1 MNSRPYFEIA
11 NPELP
16 RLLKGL
22 PGGLDVL
29 DVACGSGVHG
39 AELKR
44 LYGHRVV
51 GVDLSPASVEK
62 AKTRL
67 AEAYVADITRPELY
81 PAFGRSKFDIIV
93 LSDILEHVS
102 DPLDVI
108 ARHLPLLAP
117 GGHLLISLP
126 NIAIW
131 NVRFEML
138 FGRFEYQDTGTLDRT
153 HVRFFTRRS
162 LRRFLAEAGLEVRGS
177 RITPGI
183 TRPFVPLV
191 KRIYAH
197 RTPKTSTGGDAPS
210 GDSSSIMDSAPYRF
224 YMQWLYPI
232 EHAVS
237 RLWPGLLAFQ
247 LVTLAQPVKTTQPA
261 AQQHASSESAIGALA
276 NALENRTQH
285 VHR

>member
-1 MNSRPYFEIA
+1 MSSRPYFEIA

-16 RLLKGL
+16 RLLQGL
-22 PGGLDVL
+22 PRGLDVL

-44 LYGHRVV
+44 LYGHRVI
-51 GVDLSPASVEK
+51 GVDLSATSVEK

-67 AEAYVADITRPELY
+67 AEAYVADITHPELY
-81 PAFGRSKFDIIV
+81 PKFSRSKFDIIV
-93 LSDILEHVS
+93 LSDILEHVG

-108 ARHLPLLAP
+108 ARHLPFLAP
-117 GGHLLISLP
+117 GGYLLISLP

-131 NVRFEML
+131 NVRFGLL

-153 HVRFFTRRS
+153 HMRFFTRGS
-162 LRRFLAEAGLEVRGS
+162 LRQFLAEAGLEVRGS

-191 KRIYAH
+191 KRIYAL
-197 RTPKTSTGGDAPS
+197 RANRDSDSQSG
-210 GDSSSIMDSAPYRF
+210 GDSSSIMDSGPYRF
-224 YMQWLYPI
+224 YMRWLYRI
-232 EHAVS
+232 EHAICS
-237 RLWPGLLAFQ
+237 LWPGMFAFQ
-247 LVTLAQPVKTTQPA
+247 LVTLAQPVAPRP
-261 AQQHASSESAIGALA
+261 ASSSDADVSALA
-276 NALENRTQH
+276 NAVERRTEH

>member
-1 MNSRPYFEIA
+1 MSSRPYFEIA
-11 NPELP
+11 NPELS
-16 RLLKGL
+16 RMLRGL
-22 PGGLDVL
+22 PRGLDVL

-44 LYGHRVV
+44 LYDHRVI
-51 GVDLSPASVEK
+51 GVDLSAASVEK

-67 AEAYVADITRPELY
+67 AEAYVADITHPERY
-81 PAFGRSKFDIIV
+81 PKFGRSMFDIIV
-93 LSDILEHVS
+93 FSDILEHVG

-117 GGHLLISLP
+117 GGYLLISLP

-131 NVRFEML
+131 NVRFEL
-138 FGRFEYQDTGTLDRT
+138 LCGRFEYQDTGTLDRT
-153 HVRFFTRRS
+153 HMRFFTRRS

-183 TRPFVPLV
+183 VRPFVPLV
-191 KRIYAH
+191 KSIYAH
-197 RTPKTSTGGDAPS
+197 RAPGPETS

-224 YMQWLYPI
+224 YLRWLYPI
-232 EHAVS
+232 EHAIC

-247 LVTLAQPVKTTQPA
+247 LVTLAQPVAPRP
-261 AQQHASSESAIGALA
+261 ASSDADADVAALSAAV
-276 NALENRTQH
+276 ETRTEH